1 MDEPFEWVIA
11 IGAAVVQIREM
22 EEATFVETSTS
33 QITKCNFA
41 SIGGK
46 FSATHYTFEAYVEC
60 IAHIDDRGDKFV
72 IQA

>member
-1 MDEPFEWVIA
+1 
-11 IGAAVVQIREM
+11 M

-33 QITKCNFA
+33 QMTKCNFA
-41 SIGGK
+41 SVGSK

-60 IAHIDDRGDKFV
+60 IAHIDDGGDKFV